1 MGFGLCDEEVVTCAE
16 GWVEGVMREN
26 RSWGGRGGGGRGSKK
41 HWVVCLVVV
50 FDCKRC

>member
-26 RSWGGRGGGGRGSKK
+26 RSWGGREGGKGK
-41 HWVVCLVVV
+41 
-50 FDCKRC
+50 